1 MLWLHTLFFCL
12 KVTSKEDLIRAPIWA
27 RFAVVTRKE
36 VMTNHW
42 MRVILEKVQKS
53 TWEVIDEMG
62 DKRILT
68 VDCNEDI
75 GPIAEWDMLYKTP
88 TEDDMRAAVKESK
101 QKLEHQ
107 SIMDTWL
114 EESPNRKAARYHACI
129 V

>member
-1 MLWLHTLFFCL
+1 LERFSSLKFDVEIVPNPKMLWLYTLFFCL

-36 VMTNHW
+36 VMTNPW
-42 MRVILEKVQKS
+42 TRVILEKVRKS

-62 DKRILT
+62 DERILT

-75 GPIAEWDMLYKTP
+75 GPIAEWDMVYKTP

-101 QKLEHQ
+101 Q
-107 SIMDTWL
+107 
-114 EESPNRKAARYHACI
+114 N
-129 V
+129 